1 MAKVGFILVIAL
13 SIASS
18 SQNSVYPVATTMSHK
33 IPAPAS
39 LSDSRSTLAE
49 VESVIDSVPYLVYR
63 SDTAFKPSYI
73 SPNATA
79 LLGVAAEDFV
89 GNPGIWEQIIPEC
102 DRKKVLDK
110 FKELDSSAEI
120 SCLHRIM
127 DGFGVPTWVS
137 HQVTVVV
144 DNGAPSV
151 CGFIVPIAGND
162 LSRLLEPST
171 ISSFIHK
178 LGNHFQL
185 LNLAFN
191 SLRKDVA
198 HADDVN
204 VLQEALDSSVMM
216 TRAFSDYS
224 QEPAWVPAFEFL
236 EVIDA
241 ASRSSSSA
249 FIDSHVELERDSDPR
264 LDGLSISGDPYL
276 LELAIR
282 AIFDNAIEATN
293 KSGRIKIQ
301 VSVHSPGGVPAGLK
315 LLVSDNGIGI
325 AVSNLSK
332 VMLPFFSTKANHV
345 GLGLSMASRFVEM
358 HGGTLK
364 IKSSIGEGT
373 EISIFL
379 PLKGNVQDA
388 CR

>member
-1 MAKVGFILVIAL
+1 MDHKTL
-13 SIASS
+13 SQSSASDFRS
-18 SQNSVYPVATTMSHK
+18 
-33 IPAPAS
+33 APA
-39 LSDSRSTLAE
+39 T
-49 VESVIDSVPYLVYR
+49 VESVMDSPPYVLYR

-73 SPNATA
+73 SPNSTV
-79 LLGVAAEDFV
+79 LLGAAASDFV

-102 DRKKVLDK
+102 DRKRVFDK
-110 FKELDSSAEI
+110 FEELHSSAEI
-120 SCLHRIM
+120 SCLHRIVN
-127 DGFGVPTWVS
+127 GFGVPTWVS

-144 DNGAPSV
+144 DKGAPSL
-151 CGFIVPIAGND
+151 CGFITPIAGND
-162 LSRLLEPST
+162 LSRLLDPST

-191 SLRKDVA
+191 SLSKGVA
-198 HADDVN
+198 DADDVN
-204 VLQEALDSSVMM
+204 VLQEALDKSVII
-216 TRAFSDYS
+216 TRAFSEYS

-241 ASRSSSSA
+241 AIKSSSSA
-249 FIDSHVELERDSDPR
+249 FIDSQVEIQRDCDPR
-264 LDGLSISGDPYL
+264 LDGLSMSGDPYL
-276 LELAIR
+276 LELAVR
-282 AIFDNAIEATN
+282 AVFENAIEATN
-293 KSGRIKIQ
+293 KSGQIKIQ
-301 VSVHSPGGVPAGLK
+301 ISVHSPGDVPAGLK

-345 GLGLSMASRFVEM
+345 GLGLSMAFRFVEM

-364 IKSSIGEGT
+364 IRSAIAKGT
-373 EISIFL
+373 EVLILL
-379 PLKGNVQDA
+379 PFKGNVQDA

>member
-1 MAKVGFILVIAL
+1 MDHKTLAD
-13 SIASS
+13 SS
-18 SQNSVYPVATTMSHK
+18 A
-33 IPAPAS
+33 
-39 LSDSRSTLAE
+39 SDSRSAPAR
-49 VESVIDSVPYLVYR
+49 VESVKDSPPFLLYR

-73 SPNATA
+73 SPNSTV
-79 LLGVAAEDFV
+79 LLGVAAENFV

-102 DRKKVLDK
+102 DRKRVFDK
-110 FKELDSSAEI
+110 FKELHSSGEI
-120 SCLHRIM
+120 SFLHRIV
-127 DGFGVPTWVS
+127 DGLGVPTWVS

-151 CGFIVPIAGND
+151 CGFIAPIAGND

-185 LNLAFN
+185 FNLALN

-204 VLQEALDSSVMM
+204 VLQEALDKSVMM
-216 TRAFSDYS
+216 TRAFSEYS

-236 EVIDA
+236 EVVDA
-241 ASRSSSSA
+241 AIKSSSSA
-249 FIDSHVELERDSDPR
+249 FIESQVEIQRDCDPR

-301 VSVHSPGGVPAGLK
+301 ISVHSPGGVPSGLK

-332 VMLPFFSTKANHV
+332 VVLPFFSTKANHV
-345 GLGLSMASRFVEM
+345 GLGLSMALRFVEM
-358 HGGTLK
+358 HGGILK
-364 IKSSIGEGT
+364 IKSLIEKGT
-373 EISIFL
+373 EVLILL